1 MMLKIIA
8 AVLTAKEKRNALMG
22 LVIREFSVSN
32 QTCIIYFIS
41 FRAKQV
47 CVCQYCK

>member
-1 MMLKIIA
+1 MLKIIA

-22 LVIREFSVSN
+22 LVIRELLISN
-32 QTCIIYFIS
+32 QMCTIYFIPFS
-41 FRAKQV
+41 EKQV

>member
-1 MMLKIIA
+1 MLKIIA

-22 LVIREFSVSN
+22 LVIRELSVSN
-32 QTCIIYFIS
+32 QMFTIYFTS
-41 FRAKQV
+41 FRDKQV

>member
-1 MMLKIIA
+1 MLKIIA

-22 LVIREFSVSN
+22 LVICELLVYN
-32 QTCIIYFIS
+32 QMYIIYFIPC
-41 FRAKQV
+41 REKRV